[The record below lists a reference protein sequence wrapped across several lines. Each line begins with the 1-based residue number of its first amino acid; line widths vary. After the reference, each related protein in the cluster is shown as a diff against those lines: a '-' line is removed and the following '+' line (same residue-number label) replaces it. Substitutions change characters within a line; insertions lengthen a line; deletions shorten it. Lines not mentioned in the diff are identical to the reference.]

1 MVSPM
6 KYLTKCA
13 IKSFKGDAEEIVL
26 LHNYDDG
33 DFKVKLTFELSEIT
47 CHTQKYCRYV
57 CTT

>member
-1 MVSPM
+1 M

-33 DFKVKLTFELSEIT
+33 DFKVKLTFELSEIK